1 MLKDLLFLVSFYST
15 DRDRL
20 ILKLYCQTIYFKFI
34 NDFKACCIN
43 YYIISIKILSLTN
56 PRLDWDRGL
65 KWACWGG
72 ACCAGGLC
80 PHRDIVNLMIEKGAN
95 DWDGGLRGACKGG
108 NRDLVDLM
116 IVNGA
121 DDWDGGLEYACM
133 RGHRD
138 IVDLMIQNGA
148 RGWDWGLW
156 GACRGGHYDLAN
168 FMIQKGANDWN
179 WGLQSAC
186 QGGHRDLV
194 NLMIKKGATYCEHCD
209 RNADDH
215 FDHNVH
221 SMWPLFQSLN

>member
-72 ACCAGGLC
+72 ACCAGGHC
-80 PHRDIVNLMIEKGAN
+80 PHRDFVNLMIEKGAN
-95 DWDGGLRGACKGG
+95 DWDG
-108 NRDLVDLM
+108 
-116 IVNGA
+116 
-121 DDWDGGLEYACM
+121 
-133 RGHRD
+133 
-138 IVDLMIQNGA
+138 
-148 RGWDWGLW
+148 GLW

-194 NLMIKKGATYCEHCD
+194 NLMISLGATNWNWGLIFACLGGHRDLVNLMIEKGATYCKHCD

-215 FDHNVH
+215 
-221 SMWPLFQSLN
+221 LI